1 MPKSAHA
8 RQIPP
13 PLELLCLKALWTL
26 REGRV
31 EDVRR
36 AIADTRPLAYTTVM
50 TVLERLA
57 RRSAV
62 SRRKV
67 GRSFLYAP
75 QVSRETLRKIAVQD
89 LLETYFDGSGEQL
102 AAYLRSAAPA
112 APAALEMPHASL
124 QESQLDAALL

>member
-1 MPKSAHA
+1 MRKPGSA

-13 PLELLCLKALWTL
+13 PLELLCLKALWSL
-26 REGRV
+26 QEGKV

-36 AIADTRPLAYTTVM
+36 AISDTRPLAYTTVM
-50 TVLERLA
+50 TVLERLS

-75 QVSRETLRKIAVQD
+75 QVSRETLQRIAVRD
-89 LLETYFDGSGEQL
+89 LLETFFDGSEEQL
-102 AAYLRSAAPA
+102 AAYLRSGARLPVEPLDEAPS
-112 APAALEMPHASL
+112 SL
-124 QESQLDAALL
+124 PDTRLDTALL

>member
-1 MPKSAHA
+1 MPKSGSA

-13 PLELLCLKALWTL
+13 PLELLCLKALWSL
-26 REGRV
+26 NEGRV

-36 AIADTRPLAYTTVM
+36 AISETRPLAYTTVM

-75 QVSRETLRKIAVQD
+75 QVSRETLRRIAVQD
-89 LLETYFDGSGEQL
+89 LLDTYFDGSGEQL
-102 AAYLRSAAPA
+102 TAFLRSEASIVSELLDVPQVVAPD
-112 APAALEMPHASL
+112 
-124 QESQLDAALL
+124 SQLDTALL

>member
-1 MPKSAHA
+1 MRKSGIA

-13 PLELLCLKALWTL
+13 PLELLCLKALWSL
-26 REGRV
+26 REGKV

-36 AIADTRPLAYTTVM
+36 AISENRPLAYTTVM
-50 TVLERLA
+50 TVLERLS

-67 GRSFLYAP
+67 GRSFLYVP
-75 QVSRETLRKIAVQD
+75 QVSREALRRVAVQD

-102 AAYLRSAAPA
+102 AAYLRS
-112 APAALEMPHASL
+112 EASAGSEPDIARPL
-124 QESQLDAALL
+124 IADSQLDTALL